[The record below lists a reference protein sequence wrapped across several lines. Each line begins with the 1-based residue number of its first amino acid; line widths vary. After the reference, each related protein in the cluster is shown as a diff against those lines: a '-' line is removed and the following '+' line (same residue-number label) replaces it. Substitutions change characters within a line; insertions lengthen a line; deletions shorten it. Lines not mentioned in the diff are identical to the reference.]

1 MFRERLELIFIKSI
15 AAYWTTN
22 GMNELAGVGD
32 LTTITRR
39 INGGLNG
46 LEGRLKFYDIAKN
59 ALGAGDKPG
68 DFIAEASN

>member
-1 MFRERLELIFIKSI
+1 
-15 AAYWTTN
+15 
-22 GMNELAGVGD
+22 MNELAGVGD

-39 INGGLNG
+39 INGRLNG